1 MDASTYKYLGVGLMA
16 FGMAG
21 AAIGVGLVFS
31 SLLSGLARNPAASD
45 NLQRNALIGAGLI
58 EAMGLFAFVIAMLI
72 IFS

>member
-1 MDASTYKYLGVGLMA
+1 MDALTYKYVGVGLMA

-31 SLLSGLARNPAASD
+31 SLLSGLARNPSAAND
-45 NLQRNALIGAGLI
+45 LQRNALIGAGLI

>member
-16 FGMAG
+16 VGMAG

-31 SLLSGLARNPAASD
+31 SLLSGLARNPSAAD

>member
-16 FGMAG
+16 IGMAG

-31 SLLSGLARNPAASD
+31 SLLSGLARNPSASD